1 MENEH
6 LRFEKERNMGEEGLS
21 SCLESKPP
29 KGFTAPPC
37 SAHGRMGSV
46 YGLEHPLNPRQSS
59 DSSTQ

>member
-6 LRFEKERNMGEEGLS
+6 LWFEKERNMEEEGLS
-21 SCLESKPP
+21 SCLESQPP

-46 YGLEHPLNPRQSS
+46 YGLEQSFKS
-59 DSSTQ
+59 